1 MISGKVRT
9 VFRPEARGGDT
20 KYGSR
25 NNKGMMLER
34 EKLEDGEWEQ
44 MGDLYS
50 LGLAKGTWSSY
61 NTAERMLRCCFE
73 ERGIPLVLPLSEEN
87 VLTFIHW
94 LTFTRELA
102 GSTIETYLSGVRQ
115 MHVARGIEERFTR
128 SERIKVILKG
138 IKHRDIT
145 GKRQAGKESRKPIT
159 PEILSVLKERI
170 ADTDFL
176 GRDQRMIWSV
186 CSVLFHGAF
195 RVHELLCKK
204 SGSFD
209 PDFTL
214 LGRDIEL
221 AVEDGGGVLRIRIKA
236 PKEERVGK
244 SVIVDVYET
253 GTLLCPV
260 RAFKKWQK
268 YGVREPDMPV
278 FRFKTGTPL
287 TGKRLNEIIRAC
299 LKGHVEGCEA
309 LFSSH
314 SFRAGAASLMASLG
328 YSDEDIKAMGRWS
341 SRAFL
346 EYVKLP
352 RSNRA
357 EVARRMGK

>member
-1 MISGKVRT
+1 M
-9 VFRPEARGGDT
+9 ARRGDT
-20 KYGSR
+20 KYGSK
-25 NNKGMMLER
+25 NNRGMELEG
-34 EKLEDGEWEQ
+34 EKLEDSEWRQ
-44 MGDLYS
+44 MGELYS
-50 LGLAKGTWSSY
+50 LGLARGTWSSY
-61 NTAERMLRCCFE
+61 STAERMLRNCFQE
-73 ERGIPLVLPLSEEN
+73 KGIPLVLPLSEEN

-94 LTFTRELA
+94 LTFTRGLA

-115 MHVARGIEERFTR
+115 MHVARGIEGSYIR
-128 SERIKVILKG
+128 SERIKVILRG
-138 IKHRDIT
+138 IKHRDVT
-145 GKRQAGKESRKPIT
+145 EKRRDGREGRKPIT
-159 PEILSVLKERI
+159 QEVLSVLKKRI
-170 ADTDFL
+170 ADSDFL

-186 CSVLFHGAF
+186 CSTLFHGAF
-195 RVHELLCKK
+195 RVHELLCQKT
-204 SGSFD
+204 GSFD

-221 AVEDGGGVLRIRIKA
+221 AGEDGGEVLRIRVKA
-236 PKEERVGK
+236 PKEEKVGK

-260 RAFKKWQK
+260 RAFKKWVR
-268 YGVREPDMPV
+268 YGERDLDMPV
-278 FRFKTGTPL
+278 FRFAAGTPL
-287 TGKRLNEIIRAC
+287 TGRRLNEILRAC
-299 LKGHVEGCEA
+299 LEGHVEGHET

-314 SFRAGAASLMASLG
+314 SFRAGAASLMAALG